1 MSLFDSFD
9 EVLTLG
15 EEYQLSDDNLS
26 LVELGTVFSI
36 DNTSL
41 KSSLDIDEF
50 SFCEKLLGSICK
62 WSPCDTIGILS
73 LGELL
78 SGGSFVVAI
87 GCDRECRYF
96 LISSRYFDV
105 GIFGDVTD
113 EDDLVDSAHTDLGL
127 KKYYSSIRTNINLQI
142 LVFILNDLDTAP
154 NSPRSDSS
162 M

>member
-1 MSLFDSFD
+1 MSLFDSFG

-15 EEYQLSDDNLS
+15 EEYQLSDDDLS

-41 KSSLDIDEF
+41 ESSLDIDEF

-78 SGGSFVVAI
+78 SSRSLVVAI
-87 GCDRECRYF
+87 GRDGECCHLF
-96 LISSRYFDV
+96 ISSRHFDV

-113 EDDLVDSAHTDLGL
+113 EDDLVDSAHTDLRIKKVLFVDTNKHKSPDIGL
-127 KKYYSSIRTNINLQI
+127 YIE
-142 LVFILNDLDTAP
+142 
-154 NSPRSDSS
+154 
-162 M
+162 